1 MTDGRSVA
9 GEFGIAATIER
20 FSTTSAGEATGS
32 LPVAN
37 VSRAFEAKLLIEK
50 EGLNFARKL
59 ERRNGDIPAGGI
71 DGSAGGFPLVD
82 GSDCKVGR
90 LKRDGGAT
98 GRDPGSGGGGIG
110 SIARV
115 AHPIEHQLLPGIELE
130 AEPVPTFLIFAE
142 SRGGEFVIEPR
153 ESLDWN
159 FLTPEFELT

>member
-1 MTDGRSVA
+1 M
-9 GEFGIAATIER
+9 
-20 FSTTSAGEATGS
+20 
-32 LPVAN
+32 
-37 VSRAFEAKLLIEK
+37 
-50 EGLNFARKL
+50 
-59 ERRNGDIPAGGI
+59 ERRNGDIPAGGVG
-71 DGSAGGFPLVD
+71 GSAGGFPLVD
-82 GSDCKVGR
+82 GSDGKVGR

-153 ESLDWN
+153 ESLDRN
-159 FLTPEFELT
+159 LFATEFELARGLEAGEGVVVAGVAGSGGFSAEAFFALIGEGFEGSGGKF